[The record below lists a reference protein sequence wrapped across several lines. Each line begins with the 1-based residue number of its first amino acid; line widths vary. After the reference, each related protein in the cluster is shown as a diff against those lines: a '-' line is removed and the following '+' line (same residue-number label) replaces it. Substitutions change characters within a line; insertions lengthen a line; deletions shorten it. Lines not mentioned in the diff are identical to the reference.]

1 LSALSALSALS
12 SIAWRPAFA
21 QAPAASP
28 EASCSHC
35 RERLRSVDALRARLP
50 ADWRVALEP
59 EPVLG
64 GEMLCVRAGPA
75 AAPPLLLVHGLGQNG
90 FTDWLPVMP
99 ALARDWR
106 VLAVDLPGF
115 GYSSASS
122 ARLSP
127 TQFARVLER
136 LLAREGRGPAAV
148 AGHSMGGA
156 VALRL
161 AAEFPERVAM
171 LLLVDVA
178 GILHRTAFTKHMAR
192 LPLEGLPEPLRQ
204 PAERLRDL
212 GQRLVERV
220 FGLPLDAEGALRDNE
235 WLWPLVMRDR
245 SSINAGLALVDE
257 DFSAA
262 LPAVRQPTQI
272 IWGEADP
279 IAPLRTGELLARR
292 LPRAQL
298 HVMRGI
304 GHAPMHQAPQ
314 DFQALLLRVLREPPQ
329 PLLPASRRLPPAD
342 GPLPDLRC
350 IGEADRRFSGRYRE
364 VWIERCNALRLT
376 DVVAQRIVLRDSSVE
391 MTGVQVRADDGVALD
406 AAGSELLATACDFS
420 GRIAVRSDGCRLDL
434 AGVRLQAGGFALQ
447 ALGASRVVAS
457 VSEISDAWYRG
468 WWHEDRELQNEV
480 LDPRAPLRP
489 ASPATPATPAPAAPA
504 PAAAPSGSSRS

>member
-1 LSALSALSALS
+1 M
-12 SIAWRPAFA
+12 
-21 QAPAASP
+21 
-28 EASCSHC
+28 
-35 RERLRSVDALRARLP
+35 DALRARLP
-50 ADWRVALEP
+50 ADWRVALES

-64 GEMLCVRAGPA
+64 GEMLTVRAGPA
-75 AAPPLLLVHGLGQNG
+75 DAPPLLLVHGLGQNG

-115 GYSSASS
+115 GYSSMSS

-127 TQFARVLER
+127 TQFARVLDR
-136 LLAREGRGPAAV
+136 LLAREGRGPWTV

-161 AAEFPERVAM
+161 AAESPGRVSS
-171 LLLVDVA
+171 LVLVDVA

-192 LPLEGLPEPLRQ
+192 LPLEGLPEPLKQ
-204 PAERLRDL
+204 PAERLREL

-220 FGLPLDAEGALRDNE
+220 LGLPVDPDGVLRDNE

-245 SSINAGLALVDE
+245 SSINAGWALVDE

-262 LPAVRQPTQI
+262 VYTVRQPAQI

-279 IAPLRTGELLARR
+279 VAPLRTGELLARCM
-292 LPRAQL
+292 LRAQL

-304 GHAPMHQAPQ
+304 GHTPMHQAPQ
-314 DFQALLLRVLREPPQ
+314 DFQALLLRVLREAPQ
-329 PLLPASRRLPPAD
+329 PLLPPSRRLPPVD
-342 GPLPDLRC
+342 GALPDLRC
-350 IGEADRRFSGRYRE
+350 VGETDRRFGGRYRE
-364 VWIERCNALRLT
+364 VLIERCSALRLT
-376 DVVAQRIVLRDSSVE
+376 DLVAQRIVLRDSSVE
-391 MTGVQVRADDGVALD
+391 MTGVQVRADDVALD
-406 AAGSELLATACDFS
+406 AQRSELLATACDFS
-420 GRIAVRSDGCRLDL
+420 GRLAVRSDGCRLDL
-434 AGVRLQAGGFALQ
+434 AGVRLAASGFALQ
-447 ALGASRVVAS
+447 ALGLSRVVAS

-468 WWHEDRELQNEV
+468 WWHEDRELQREL

-489 ASPATPATPAPAAPA
+489 PAPA
-504 PAAAPSGSSRS
+504 PAASVPPPGTGRS